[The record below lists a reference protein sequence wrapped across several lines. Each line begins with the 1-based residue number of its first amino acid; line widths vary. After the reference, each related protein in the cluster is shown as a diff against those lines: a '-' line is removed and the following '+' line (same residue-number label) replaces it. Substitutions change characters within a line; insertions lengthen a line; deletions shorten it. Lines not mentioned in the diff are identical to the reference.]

1 MILEIHRVFWY
12 IYWKIQARRWS
23 FYWKSRVEFIISSGN
38 LHLHLKNNKID
49 WKSEIFSGNRQ
60 FVLKIQVSCQNIYWK
75 IQVKWGNLE
84 WKSMWH
90 QRKCS
95 GSPVVLCKRCT
106 DIFCNCPMPPLYA
119 RTSFSNNQSRH
130 LNKGHPQLHWIIILL
145 DAENQHKH
153 PSDLGKS
160 YDQVDKN
167 TPFRKKKMLHKLS
180 CLERGS
186 SCCAVDILLHGSL
199 NLAFRQCKLR
209 NIFIS
214 GVVYWIE
221 PDGGLTLFGLGCF
234 PTWKDWG
241 GQNGPLLTWLFKSD
255 DDETWYGHTMS
266 GDLFKLVKNLMTSLS
281 FQCYDVI
288 VILKCRDSQKVE
300 GSCSSFVFLWIK
312 LNIGVGG
319 NFGPLISN
327 LSSKTSYEYKFLGKK
342 QFSSLQS
349 CFLARYS
356 LIDWLPSQQI
366 ITYS

>member
-1 MILEIHRVFWY
+1 MNRT
-12 IYWKIQARRWS
+12 RWWVNPIWTGL
-23 FYWKSRVEFIISSGN
+23 FPN
-38 LHLHLKNNKID
+38 L
-49 WKSEIFSGNRQ
+49 
-60 FVLKIQVSCQNIYWK
+60 
-75 IQVKWGNLE
+75 
-84 WKSMWH
+84 
-90 QRKCS
+90 
-95 GSPVVLCKRCT
+95 KR
-106 DIFCNCPMPPLYA
+106 
-119 RTSFSNNQSRH
+119 
-130 LNKGHPQLHWIIILL
+130 
-145 DAENQHKH
+145 
-153 PSDLGKS
+153 LG
-160 YDQVDKN
+160 
-167 TPFRKKKMLHKLS
+167 
-180 CLERGS
+180 
-186 SCCAVDILLHGSL
+186 
-199 NLAFRQCKLR
+199 
-209 NIFIS
+209 
-214 GVVYWIE
+214 
-221 PDGGLTLFGLGCF
+221 
-234 PTWKDWG
+234 G

-366 ITYS
+366 ITYSSVFNFKDDLYKCHKSHRVCCRSVKLFLIYLAETLRGPFRPPPPPQSKYG